1 MKTVAWKKICKPLQ
15 QGGLGIRSIN
25 DVAEE
30 AIRRQVWPVAS
41 KKKSIWAD
49 WVYNR
54 YIKKKSFW
62 DIKVWSNSSWGWRG
76 ILNRRKPVLANVL
89 QLMAMLM
96 KPSFG

>member
-15 QGGLGIRSIN
+15 QGRLGIRSII

-30 AIRRQVWPVAS
+30 AIRKQVWHVAS
-41 KKKSIWAD
+41 KRKSIWAD

-54 YIKKKSFW
+54 YIKKKSFR

-76 ILNRRKPVLANVL
+76 ILNRRKPVSANVL
-89 QLMAMLM
+89 QLMAMVM